1 MAGLNCTR
9 CGKAIAPGSAFCTQ
23 CGTKVASAPAAAA
36 PTAVPLGA
44 AVGSAAPSP
53 PMPAPSPPLP
63 STPAAPTI
71 RPRTCVNCKS
81 QMAGIGQVSFRTGGY
96 VGGAG
101 ILAGSWNAAA
111 ENLQPFSLYYCQ
123 QCGKFDLYYAG
134 T

>member
-1 MAGLNCTR
+1 M
-9 CGKAIAPGSAFCTQ
+9 
-23 CGTKVASAPAAAA
+23 
-36 PTAVPLGA
+36 
-44 AVGSAAPSP
+44 
-53 PMPAPSPPLP
+53 
-63 STPAAPTI
+63 
-71 RPRTCVNCKS
+71 NCKV
-81 QMAGIGQVSFRTGGY
+81 QMAPMGQVNFRTGGY

>member
-1 MAGLNCTR
+1 MAAQTCTK
-9 CGKAIAPGSAFCTQ
+9 CGKAMAPGSAFCTQ
-23 CGTKVASAPAAAA
+23 CGTKAVPSPVAAAPAAPPA
-36 PTAVPLGA
+36 
-44 AVGSAAPSP
+44 GSSPSGPPSP
-53 PMPAPSPPLP
+53 PPNPPLP
-63 STPAAPTI
+63 STPVAPTV